1 MVSGARTRGRLVEP
15 LTQVEIRAA
24 LDELAERLSARRAQ
38 GRLYVADG
46 AAMALA
52 YDSDKLTRDIA
63 YDSDNDIDAAIIE
76 GHGAVIEAAREIAL
90 SRQWPTTWLNE
101 QATPYMPTVPDRR
114 GLVVFDHPAL
124 KVVVASRE
132 HMLAMK
138 VRAARSSDVADTRR
152 LLQETGLSGADEVEA
167 LVESVFPGECLGG
180 RQRRWL
186 EDLLTD
192 IPTHPYEGA
201 LGEC

>member
-52 YDSDKLTRDIA
+52 YDSDKLTR
-63 YDSDNDIDAAIIE
+63 DIDAAIIE